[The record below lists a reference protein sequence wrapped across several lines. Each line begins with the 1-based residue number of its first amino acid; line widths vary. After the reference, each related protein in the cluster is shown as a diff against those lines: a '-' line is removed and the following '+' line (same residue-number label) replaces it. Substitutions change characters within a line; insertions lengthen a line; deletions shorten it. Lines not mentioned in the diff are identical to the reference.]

1 MFTRIVVAYDG
12 TERAEEALE
21 AARILAVHEA
31 ARLVVLRALPQS
43 TAERDVEAPR
53 ALLHERVM
61 RLRAL
66 GTVAKARVERG
77 RPEEVIP
84 QVAEQ
89 EQADLIFLAPRDR
102 TLPQALRHPS
112 VTGKLLVRA
121 MTPLFIWP
129 EHAEQAAVEQLLT
142 LPSAFVIVPLDGSPE
157 AECALTPALAYACL
171 AGRVLLLVHVLPT
184 LPAPDDSADEPIRTR
199 LQPAQEQEALRYLHG
214 VREHITRSHGC
225 TVESML
231 LAGDPAEAIA
241 GLAACHE
248 GSLIVMTARDRGSLA
263 RLFLG
268 SVATR
273 LMHRAAVPLLVVP
286 AAEFIQDEQPV
297 GARAR
302 AQELV
307 WQPSSAP
314 APAF

>member
-12 TERAEEALE
+12 TERAREALE
-21 AARILAVHEA
+21 AARILAAHEA
-31 ARLVVLRALPQS
+31 ARLVVLHALPKS
-43 TAERDVEAPR
+43 TAEHDVEAPR

-61 RLRAL
+61 QLRAL

-77 RPEEVIP
+77 RPEDVIP

-112 VTGKLLVRA
+112 VTGKLLVRT

-142 LPSAFVIVPLDGSPE
+142 LPTAFVIVPLDGSPE
-157 AECALTPALAYACL
+157 AECALELALAYARQ

-184 LPAPDDSADEPIRTR
+184 LTAPDGDPDEPMHARV
-199 LQPAQEQEALRYLHG
+199 QPAHEQDALRYLHG
-214 VREHITRSHGC
+214 MRERMTRLHGC

-231 LAGDPAEAIA
+231 LAGDPAEVLA
-241 GLAACHE
+241 GLAACHA
-248 GSLIVMTARDRGSLA
+248 GSLIVMTARDRGGLA

-286 AAEFIQDEQPV
+286 AAEFIQDGQLA
-297 GARAR
+297 GAQARAR
-302 AQELV
+302 ELV
-307 WQPSSAP
+307 WQPTA